1 MHDET
6 SVIAY
11 HIMSCMTSLCLSQVS
26 TSALLFTANNLCFAD
41 YINHCLLFIA
51 SYHNSLSSVPSS
63 VPTSVPTSVPSSVP
77 TSVPSSVPSSIPSS
91 VPSPLFPLL
100 FPLVIPYY
108 AFFNIPS
115 PLFPLLHP
123 QGGPIR
129 VVCYRSSCIQCSY
142 RVLRSVFR
150 SP

>member
-1 MHDET
+1 
-6 SVIAY
+6 
-11 HIMSCMTSLCLSQVS
+11 MSCMTSLCLSQVS

-91 VPSPLFPLL
+91 VPSSIPSSISSSILFSIPSRYPLL
-100 FPLVIPYY
+100 
-108 AFFNIPS
+108 S
-115 PLFPLLHP
+115 LLQYSLSTISSLASLRWAY
-123 QGGPIR
+123 QGR
-129 VVCYRSSCIQCSY
+129 LLS
-142 RVLRSVFR
+142 
-150 SP
+150 